1 MEDDIMTSGRCML
14 TPRPM
19 MVRMSEG
26 MLVMSWTNK
35 HSFFSSGSQSLP
47 PVTMMSGLELL
58 ELRN

>member
-1 MEDDIMTSGRCML
+1 MEDDIMTSERCML